1 MFLRTTLC
9 GSARRAATD
18 FHLPLSGMSAA
29 HGSVFA
35 AQARFARSD
44 VIINGTSSEYLRV
57 GDEGPG
63 AHFHF
68 CPTCG
73 TTVYCIAV
81 GKPDE
86 IAIPVG
92 AFADPD
98 FPAPQVSVYE
108 ERKHAWV
115 GAGGHRAHCLTSSK
129 CRARDS
135 ISEQSSLRSCM
146 RRALADFLRERSTS
160 AGMSDSM

>member
-1 MFLRTTLC
+1 MSSRLALCSRGRLSAEVRGEPLRISFCHCLAC
-9 GSARRAATD
+9 QRRT
-18 FHLPLSGMSAA
+18 
-29 HGSVFA
+29 GSVFA

-98 FPAPQVSVYE
+98 FQAPQVSVCE

-115 GAGGHRAHCLTSSK
+115 SVPEDIEHIA
-129 CRARDS
+129 
-135 ISEQSSLRSCM
+135 
-146 RRALADFLRERSTS
+146 
-160 AGMSDSM
+160 